1 MKSSAKFS
9 IPDYTACKKSEI
21 NKKNNSRFHVYR
33 ELKTFKDKPKYSI
46 ATTFSKG
53 WGLTRFSIPKIKE
66 GIRKTSA
73 RMSVPNDFN
82 ISPPGK
88 TRFELPKLSS
98 KNLLDDDDVD
108 KHVSNNS
115 RFSIPD
121 PEKLINRTRNVS
133 IAKCRDGPFNR
144 FISGNFRDYTKD
156 SYLINNKR
164 FNLSTC
170 SVTNLIL
177 RHEFNELEICSSQ
190 ISLWFVTSLTLLSFI
205 IDIFTF
211 YPPHVTS
218 STYTLS
224 TPYSL
229 QIGFLFY

>member
-1 MKSSAKFS
+1 MILTSHLLEKRDLNYQSFPVKICLMTMMSTNMF
-9 IPDYTACKKSEI
+9 P
-21 NKKNNSRFHVYR
+21 
-33 ELKTFKDKPKYSI
+33 
-46 ATTFSKG
+46 TTLDSPY
-53 WGLTRFSIPKIKE
+53 L
-66 GIRKTSA
+66 
-73 RMSVPNDFN
+73 
-82 ISPPGK
+82 IS
-88 TRFELPKLSS
+88 
-98 KNLLDDDDVD
+98 
-108 KHVSNNS
+108 
-115 RFSIPD
+115 D